1 MASRNLSFAS
11 IAVLINGVIFG
22 MFSYW
27 ASIFLLPKEV
37 VDQVTNI
44 CCNYLWGGSDHYT
57 KVPHVAWQQ
66 VCRTKTQGGLGLK
79 DFDAWNKATIAKLV

>member
-37 VDQVTNI
+37 VDQITNI
-44 CCNYLWGGSDHYT
+44 CRNYLWGAQTIIPKFHMLPGNKSAEQKPKVDWGS
-57 KVPHVAWQQ
+57 
-66 VCRTKTQGGLGLK
+66 RTLMHG
-79 DFDAWNKATIAKLV
+79 IKLLLQN